1 LDGAALG
8 GEILGGEILGGEIL
22 GGEILGGA
30 TFRATGDDKSEMR
43 LRGSLGL
50 PFELFIESTALDPV
64 SCLAPNLRENPRFRP
79 FPASNIT

>member
-1 LDGAALG
+1 MVGGA
-8 GEILGGEILGGEIL
+8 ILGGGIF
-22 GGEILGGA
+22 GGA

-50 PFELFIESTALDPV
+50 PFELFIESKTLEPV
-64 SCLAPNLRENPRFRP
+64 SFQAPNLCENPRFRP